1 MPRFF
6 MNFVDDH
13 GVATDPEGF
22 EAADE
27 TAARLI
33 GMRAAGQIIADE
45 LGRGRPTVAF
55 MLCLDDENH
64 TRIGT
69 LPVAASVAG
78 FASPRFG

>member
-1 MPRFF
+1 MPHFY

-13 GVATDPEGF
+13 GVATDSEGF

-33 GMRAAGQIIADE
+33 GMKAAGQIIADE
-45 LGRGRPTVAF
+45 FSAGRQTVAF

-78 FASPRFG
+78 FASPRF